1 MELGLEEDED
11 REEEERPLVAVGNIF
26 ARSIRFVSA
35 TETIDEFCYSN
46 FDFFVL
52 V

>member
-1 MELGLEEDED
+1 MELGREEDEEE
-11 REEEERPLVAVGNIF
+11 EEEERPLEDVGNIF
-26 ARSIRFVSA
+26 ARSIRFLQLWKRS
-35 TETIDEFCYSN
+35 TNYFFY